1 MTTKT
6 KTKSYSNG
14 HHPADPTAE
23 RPPPYDDDAE
33 RALLGCLMI
42 EQEYAISANGV

>member
-23 RPPPYDDDAE
+23 RH
-33 RALLGCLMI
+33 
-42 EQEYAISANGV
+42 AISANGV